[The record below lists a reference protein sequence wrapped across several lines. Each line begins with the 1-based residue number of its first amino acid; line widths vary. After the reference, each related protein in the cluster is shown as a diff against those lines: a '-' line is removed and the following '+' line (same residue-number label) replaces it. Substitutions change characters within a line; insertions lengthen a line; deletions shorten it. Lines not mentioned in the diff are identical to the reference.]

1 MEDIKPLLEKQQK
14 SANKEELYIER
25 RKFCNCYTLK
35 CGVIYQLITII
46 IDFVVEILNA
56 INISENEYF
65 SKSYLQVY
73 IAILIDFSVAV
84 ILVLYYFIAKD
95 SPSSRRVVP
104 WALLIAAVVNFLI
117 VLWIASYI
125 SLLYPYDKVYVRKQ
139 QNNYF
144 NDEELPYNSYET
156 DPKSSNYR
164 KQAKSVYILY
174 HTALPIING
183 IAYLLF
189 FYTTNDWVERHKN

>member
-1 MEDIKPLLEKQQK
+1 MEDIKPLLEKQHK
-14 SANKEELYIER
+14 SGNKDELYIER
-25 RKFCNCYTLK
+25 RRFCYCYPLK
-35 CGVIYQLITII
+35 CGVIYQLITIL
-46 IDFVVEILNA
+46 IDFVVETLNA
-56 INISENEYF
+56 VNISENEYF

-73 IAILIDFSVAV
+73 IALLIDYGVA
-84 ILVLYYFIAKD
+84 LVLVFYYLFAKD

-117 VLWIASYI
+117 VMWIASYI
-125 SLLYPYDKVYVRKQ
+125 SLLYPYDKVYVRKS

-164 KQAKSVYILY
+164 K
-174 HTALPIING
+174 
-183 IAYLLF
+183 
-189 FYTTNDWVERHKN
+189 